1 MVGEQLLREALREE
15 YGIRLEYE
23 ARSVGEHGKPFI
35 SSRPEIHYNISH
47 SGKYVVC
54 VVAPQEVGIDIQI
67 HSAASNIKR
76 ILERTVPAD
85 LARQIL
91 DSPNTEKAFYTQW
104 VLREAYVKWT
114 GEGLSKDL
122 RKINLEEGW
131 YGRLWSETHGDWVEA
146 KGYSDSKMTFPM
158 RSMTKS
164 WKLLLFM
171 CMESKR
177 KFHTCGCALD
187 SLKLSRAFF
196 MS

>member
-1 MVGEQLLREALREE
+1 MKAMIFYTVMPPEYEKKMEHMVGEQLLREALREE

-131 YGRLWSETHGDWVEA
+131 YELLQIDSGCSMAVYGA
-146 KGYSDSKMTFPM
+146 KPM
-158 RSMTKS
+158 EIGWRQKDIRIQ
-164 WKLLLFM
+164 K
-171 CMESKR
+171 
-177 KFHTCGCALD
+177 
-187 SLKLSRAFF
+187 
-196 MS
+196 

>member
-1 MVGEQLLREALREE
+1 MKAMIFYTVMPPEYEKKMEHMVGEQLLREALREE

-91 DSPNTEKAFYTQW
+91 DSTNTEKAFYTQW

-131 YGRLWSETHGDWVEA
+131 YELLQIDS
-146 KGYSDSKMTFPM
+146 GYSMAVYGAKPM
-158 RSMTKS
+158 EIGWRQKDIRIQ
-164 WKLLLFM
+164 K
-171 CMESKR
+171 
-177 KFHTCGCALD
+177 
-187 SLKLSRAFF
+187 
-196 MS
+196 

>member
-1 MVGEQLLREALREE
+1 MKAMIFYTVMPPEYEKKMEHMVGEQLLREALREE

-131 YGRLWSETHGDWVEA
+131 YELLQIDSGHSMAVYGAKPMAIGRRQKDIRIQ
-146 KGYSDSKMTFPM
+146 K
-158 RSMTKS
+158 
-164 WKLLLFM
+164 
-171 CMESKR
+171 
-177 KFHTCGCALD
+177 
-187 SLKLSRAFF
+187 
-196 MS
+196 